1 MVRRWLAVRVFLSLV
16 AILFASGCATY
27 EYIKRE
33 LGIRDKMIAEE
44 RETRQQQVDA
54 IHTRLGEV
62 GQQAAA
68 AEEKA
73 NAASAQ
79 ADEAMA
85 RILDVENKVSHN
97 SYVVRETRVVYF
109 DFNKADLKDS
119 AMTSLVEVGRLLK
132 EDPDT
137 IVELWGHADSVGP
150 TQYNI
155 QLSRERAAA
164 VVRYLVQ
171 KYGIGT
177 HRISGVGFGEE
188 IPAADNNS
196 PEGQAQNRRVVVR
209 ILEPAMS
216 PVPPLAHGP

>member
-1 MVRRWLAVRVFLSLV
+1 MVRQWLVARVFLSLV
-16 AILFASGCATY
+16 AIVFASGCASY
-27 EYIKRE
+27 EYIKQE
-33 LGIRDKMIAEE
+33 LGIRDRMIAGE

-62 GQQAAA
+62 GQQAA
-68 AEEKA
+68 EA
-73 NAASAQ
+73 NQ
-79 ADEAMA
+79 KADEAMA
-85 RILDVENKVSHN
+85 RVLDVENKVSHN

-109 DFNKADLKDS
+109 EFNKADLKDS
-119 AMTSLVEVGRLLK
+119 AITSLVEVGRLLK

-150 TQYNI
+150 SQYNL

-188 IPAADNNS
+188 SPVADNNS
-196 PEGQAQNRRVVVR
+196 PTGQAQNRRVIVR
-209 ILEPAMS
+209 ILEPDTS
-216 PVPPLAHGP
+216 PVPTLTHGP